1 MWFEVVVIQTLHLFK
16 IRIVLAAEAK
26 SLGRGGSGKVSKLS
40 GISRATLNAGLKE
53 LEENLINTP
62 LKSKNRKEGGGRK
75 KEIQKNESLQ
85 KIIENI
91 VNPYTMGDPI
101 KPLQWTSK
109 SLRKI
114 AGILEEKEHKIS
126 HKPVGEILKNI
137 GYSLQSNR
145 KTDEGSTHVDRD
157 AQFEF
162 INKIAA
168 DFLASNDPVISVDCK
183 KKEVLGNMKN
193 SGSDWTPKGKPTE

>member
-1 MWFEVVVIQTLHLFK
+1 M
-16 IRIVLAAEAK
+16 
-26 SLGRGGSGKVSKLS
+26 
-40 GISRATLNAGLKE
+40 KE

-91 VNPYTMGDPI
+91 VNPYTIGDPI
-101 KPLQWTSK
+101 KPLRWTSK
-109 SLRKI
+109 SLKKI

-162 INKIAA
+162 INKIAT